1 MAGGGLIGDWAKAKA
16 ILDNIDANFKPAY
29 KRALA
34 RVGAKAERALK
45 QGMTSGAPGGQA
57 YEPNHPF
64 TVERKGSSKP
74 LIDHGDFRN
83 SIRARQ
89 FDGGVFVGVNR
100 MARNKDGKPEVNIAA
115 IHELGDGQGGD
126 LYIKVTPKMR
136 AYLHSQGLH
145 LKSDTQFIRI
155 PRRPTFEPVWEQ
167 NKDDWAK
174 EFVEDVAKGT
184 VGG

>member
-1 MAGGGLIGDWAKAKA
+1 M
-16 ILDNIDANFKPAY
+16 
-29 KRALA
+29 
-34 RVGAKAERALK
+34 V
-45 QGMTSGAPGGQA
+45 
-57 YEPNHPF
+57 
-64 TVERKGSSKP
+64 
-74 LIDHGDFRN
+74 
-83 SIRARQ
+83 
-89 FDGGVFVGVNR
+89 
-100 MARNKDGKPEVNIAA
+100 RNKDGEPEVNIAA